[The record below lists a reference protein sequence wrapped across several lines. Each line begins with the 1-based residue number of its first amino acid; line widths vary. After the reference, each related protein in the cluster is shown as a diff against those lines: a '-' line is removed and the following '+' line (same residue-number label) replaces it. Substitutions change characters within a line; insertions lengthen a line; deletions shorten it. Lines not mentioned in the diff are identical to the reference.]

1 LNYILDK
8 INSYYQKLMIS
19 LKQFN
24 IKKTQEGANSDTF
37 NIGPLPQGYGSTLGT
52 FLRRTLLSS
61 IPGSAITAVKIDG
74 VDHEYSSMDGLSD
87 DILTVALSLKNVV
100 VISKS
105 LEPVTV
111 ELNVTGKNG
120 QVVEVTAGDIEKN
133 QNIEIINP
141 DYVITRLTSA
151 KAKFK
156 ATLTIERGVGYALPN
171 EDMRKELGVLPLDA
185 NFSPVKLVNYA
196 ITPARVGRE
205 TELDQLDVTI
215 ETNGAVTPVEAL
227 HVASDILAQMTN
239 HLITQTEQMLSG
251 KEVTIAI
258 NAMQKEQEEQAKVV
272 VKEAPIKVADLNLST
287 RLTNALLKS
296 NYENLRT
303 LEGLTEEE
311 VASIRGMGSKS
322 YLELLEVLKK
332 YSIKL
337 V

>member
-1 LNYILDK
+1 
-8 INSYYQKLMIS
+8 MIS

-24 IKKTQEGANSDTF
+24 IKKVQSASNSDTF
-37 NIGPLPQGYGSTLGT
+37 QIGPLPQGYGSTLGT

-61 IPGSAITAVKIDG
+61 IPGSAVTAVKIEG

-87 DILTVALSLKNVV
+87 DVLTVALSLKNVV

-105 LEPVTV
+105 LDPITV
-111 ELNVTGKNG
+111 EINVTGKNG

-133 QNIEIINP
+133 QNIEVVNP
-141 DYVITRLTSA
+141 EYVITRLTSA

-205 TELDQLDVTI
+205 TELDQLDLTI
-215 ETNGAVTPVEAL
+215 ETNGAVTSVEAL

-251 KEVTIAI
+251 KEVTIAV

>member
-1 LNYILDK
+1 
-8 INSYYQKLMIS
+8 MIS

>member
-1 LNYILDK
+1 MNYILDK

>member
-1 LNYILDK
+1 
-8 INSYYQKLMIS
+8 MIS

-24 IKKTQEGANSDTF
+24 IKKVQDGANSATF
-37 NIGPLPQGYGSTLGT
+37 QIGPLPQGYGSTLGT

-87 DILTVALSLKNVV
+87 DILTVVLSLKNVV
-100 VISKS
+100 VVSKS

-133 QNIEIINP
+133 QNVEVINP

-156 ATLTIERGVGYALPN
+156 ATITIERGIGYALPN
-171 EDMRKELGVLPLDA
+171 EDMRKELGVLPLDS
-185 NFSPVKLVNYA
+185 NFSPVKLVNYS
-196 ITPARVGRE
+196 ITPARVGKE
-205 TELDQLDVTI
+205 TELDQLDITI
-215 ETNGAVTPVEAL
+215 ETNGAVTSVEAL
-227 HVASDILAQMTN
+227 HVASDILHQMTS

-251 KEVTIAI
+251 KEVTIAV

-332 YSIKL
+332 YNIKL

>member
-1 LNYILDK
+1 
-8 INSYYQKLMIS
+8 MIS

-24 IKKTQEGANSDTF
+24 IKKVQGENNSVTF
-37 NIGPLPQGYGSTLGT
+37 QIGPLPYGYGSTLGT

-74 VDHEYSSMDGLSD
+74 VDHEYTSMEGLSD
-87 DILTVALSLKNVV
+87 DILTVALALKNVV
-100 VISKS
+100 VVSKS

-111 ELNVTGKNG
+111 EININGKNG

-133 QNIEIINP
+133 QNIEVINP
-141 DYVITRLTSA
+141 EYVITRLTSA

-156 ATLTIERGVGYALPN
+156 AQLTIERGVGYSLPK
-171 EDMRKELGVLPLDA
+171 EEMRKELGVLPLDA
-185 NFSPVKLVNYA
+185 NYSPVKLVTYS
-196 ITPARVGRE
+196 ISPARVGRE
-205 TELDQLDVTI
+205 TELDQLDLVI
-215 ETNGAVTPVEAL
+215 ETNGAVTAVEAL
-227 HVASDILAQMTN
+227 HVASDILNQMTS
-239 HLITQTEQMLSG
+239 HLITQTEQMLTG
-251 KEVTIAI
+251 KEVTIAV
-258 NAMQKEQEEQAKVV
+258 NALQKEQEEQAKVV
-272 VKEAPIKVADLNLST
+272 VKEAPIKVVDLNLST

-296 NYENLRT
+296 NYDNLRK

-322 YLELLEVLKK
+322 YLELLDVLKK